1 MKTPPPPPCPIHSSV
16 SDINMYQI
24 CSYVTSTVAQR
35 QRNQRQ
41 KPLGEA
47 KTAPRCTHSHTYTYT
62 HNFMLR
68 YTQHKPQTKRKQR
81 RRAARGRQSCVAQ
94 FLLLPPLPQP
104 GAGGICQSSG
114 RQPTNTSPVM
124 QPNGIE
130 LQCRGR
136 IWMPIFAEYTGSC
149 VAKPPTAPLATSMRI
164 LPCRSFFSSYLDL
177 VLVCR
182 LVSPVECICMYEHV
196 LHTRPCTSMYLDT
209 CTVRVHNP

>member
-1 MKTPPPPPCPIHSSV
+1 MKTPPPPCPIHSSV

-62 HNFMLR
+62 HNFMLLL
-68 YTQHKPQTKRKQR
+68 YTAQTTNQNEAEEESGE
-81 RRAARGRQSCVAQ
+81 RAAKLCGPVLASS
-94 FLLLPPLPQP
+94 PLPQP

-164 LPCRSFFSSYLDL
+164 LPCRSFFSSYL
-177 VLVCR
+177 
-182 LVSPVECICMYEHV
+182 S
-196 LHTRPCTSMYLDT
+196 
-209 CTVRVHNP
+209 

>member
-1 MKTPPPPPCPIHSSV
+1 MLVCNKHSSAAAKE
-16 SDINMYQI
+16 SE
-24 CSYVTSTVAQR
+24 TKTTR
-35 QRNQRQ
+35 R
-41 KPLGEA
+41 GENGPKMHA
-47 KTAPRCTHSHTYTYT
+47 LT

-68 YTQHKPQTKRKQR
+68 YTQHKPQTKRSRGGER
-81 RRAARGRQSCVAQ
+81 REGGKVVCGPVLAS
-94 FLLLPPLPQP
+94 PPLPQP

-196 LHTRPCTSMYLDT
+196 LHTRPCTSMYLET
-209 CTVRVHNP
+209 CTVRVHNPEQQCTHPVYPVHPPVAIAILKTVRS